1 MSRTLVL
8 NATYEPI
15 GVVSSRRAVVLAL
28 DRKVD
33 VLAETGASVGSEHLR
48 IAIPSVVRLRYFVN
62 VPYER
67 HAPLNRRAV
76 FSRDGHRCQYC
87 DRPAESIDHI
97 HPRSKGGK
105 HEWTNVVACC
115 RRCNTAKGDRL
126 LEECTLKLR
135 HRPMAPTKYAWVA
148 VAVGSVPE
156 DWNPYLDRA
165 AA

>member
-1 MSRTLVL
+1 MSRALVL

-28 DRKVD
+28 SQKVD
-33 VLAETGASVGSEHLR
+33 VLADTGASLGSEHLR
-48 IAIPSVVRLRYFVN
+48 VAIPSVVRLRYFVK

-76 FSRDGHRCQYC
+76 FTRDGNRCQYC

-97 HPRSKGGK
+97 HPRSKGGT

-126 LEECTLKLR
+126 LDECSLQLR
-135 HRPMAPTKYAWVA
+135 RPPAVPTKYAWVS

-156 DWNPYLDRA
+156 AWSPYLERA